1 MNLLKNNIKNM
12 INLLPQNQKN
22 ELFLKKTS
30 RLIMVLG
37 ITFLIFLV
45 CLVLI
50 LFSLKFYILIDVF
63 IQKEQETSQKDFSE
77 LNKIKKEIED
87 YNAKIYNFKSFYDKQ
102 IYFSKMLESIFK
114 IDIPKGV
121 YIIYLSSEKKGDKIE
136 STIYGYS
143 DLRENLI
150 LFKNNIE
157 KEKNIINPYFSPDS
171 WTKVDKI
178 NFYLSFQY
186 EY

>member
-1 MNLLKNNIKNM
+1 M

-22 ELFLKKTS
+22 ELLFKRTG

-45 CLVLI
+45 CLVLV
-50 LFSLKFYILIDVF
+50 LFSLKFYLLIDVF
-63 IQKEQETSQKDFSE
+63 TQKEQATSQKDFSE
-77 LNKIKKEIED
+77 LAKTKKEIGD
-87 YNAKIYNFKSFYDKQ
+87 YNTKISSFKSFYEKQ

-114 IDIPKGV
+114 IDIPSGV
-121 YIIYLSSEKKGDKIE
+121 NIIYLSSEKKGNKIE

-143 DLRENLI
+143 DLRDNLI

-157 KEKNIINPYFSPDS
+157 KEKSIINPYFSQDS
-171 WTKVDKI
+171 WTRVDKI
-178 NFYLSFQY
+178 NFYLNFQY

>member
-1 MNLLKNNIKNM
+1 M
-12 INLLPQNQKN
+12 I
-22 ELFLKKTS
+22 
-30 RLIMVLG
+30 LG
-37 ITFLIFLV
+37 IVFLIFLI
-45 CLVLI
+45 CLVLV
-50 LFSLKFYILIDVF
+50 LFSLKFYLLTDVF
-63 IQKEQETSQKDFSE
+63 AQKEQETRQKDFFE
-77 LNKIKKEIED
+77 LTKTKKEIGD
-87 YNAKIYNFKSFYDKQ
+87 YNKKISDFKSFYDEQ
-102 IYFSKMLESIFK
+102 IYFGKMLESIFK

-121 YIIYLSSEKKGDKIE
+121 YIIYLSSEKKGKKIE

-157 KEKNIINPYFSPDS
+157 KEKSIINPYFSQDS
-171 WTKVDKI
+171 WTKVEKI